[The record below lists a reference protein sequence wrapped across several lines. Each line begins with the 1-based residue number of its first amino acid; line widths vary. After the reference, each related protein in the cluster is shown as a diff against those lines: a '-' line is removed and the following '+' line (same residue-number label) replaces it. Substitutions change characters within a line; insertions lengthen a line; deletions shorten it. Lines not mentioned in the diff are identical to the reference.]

1 MPLMGMSLTKTNSI
15 STINPTFTKTGLMVT
30 ASNTA
35 ITPREKGRYLK
46 RQRSPPLALPV
57 VKEDQDMS
65 FLKSVK
71 SKVDCWGGPRLALAK
86 GNKSVSPRTKIS
98 ENIKETYQTEEIM
111 KTTLEENKENTVWQA
126 VDECKS
132 PDNYK

>member
-71 SKVDCWGGPRLALAK
+71 SKVDCWGGPRLALDK
-86 GNKSVSPRTKIS
+86 GNRSPSPRTKTS
-98 ENIKETYQTEEIM
+98 DKKTYQTEEIM
-111 KTTLEENKENTVWQA
+111 MTTLEENKENTVWQA